1 MTLEFMTIEVDIQDF
16 DGHLHPAIEAQLAAY
31 GSPLRWA
38 ITSIDSANLV
48 RQKAYVDAVVIVD
61 RDASVA

>member
-1 MTLEFMTIEVDIQDF
+1 MTIEIDIQDF
-16 DGHLHPAIEAQLAAY
+16 AGHLHPAIETRLAAY

-38 ITSIDSANLV
+38 ITSIDSANPM
-48 RQKAYVDAVVIVD
+48 RQKAYVDAVVVVE